1 MACSRSNSLIKV
13 WDDLYICVLS
23 VCAFY
28 EYTFEIEATPT
39 PPFDVLKVMQ

>member
-1 MACSRSNSLIKV
+1 MTCSRSNSLIKV
-13 WDDLYICVLS
+13 SSDIYMCGS